1 MSMINKLAAPLL
13 LLFIHP
19 SLALEFNQVQEN
31 TSVLTFDY
39 KQMGVAMEGKFKQFS
54 AQISFDPDKL
64 ANAQAHIDV
73 TLASIDTGSREA
85 DEEVSGKLWFNTKIY
100 PLASFVSTGI
110 KALGGNR
117 YQASGHLS
125 IKGKT
130 LDIVAPVTFE
140 SEGKKGVFK
149 GSFNIKRTSY
159 AIGTGE
165 WADLGTVADD
175 IAIKFHLVV
184 NASPAAVSTSANPP
198 LRKKP

>member
-1 MSMINKLAAPLL
+1 MINKLVTPLL
-13 LLFIHP
+13 LLFTHP
-19 SLALEFNQVQEN
+19 TLALEFDQVQTN

-39 KQMGVAMEGKFKQFS
+39 KQMGVAMDGKFKKFA

-64 ANAQAHIDV
+64 ANARAHIDV
-73 TLASIDTGSREA
+73 MLESIDTGSRDA
-85 DEEVSGKLWFNTKIY
+85 DEEVSGKLWFNTKTY

-140 SEGKKGVFK
+140 SEGQKGFFK

-184 NASPAAVSTSANPP
+184 NTSPAAVSTSANPP